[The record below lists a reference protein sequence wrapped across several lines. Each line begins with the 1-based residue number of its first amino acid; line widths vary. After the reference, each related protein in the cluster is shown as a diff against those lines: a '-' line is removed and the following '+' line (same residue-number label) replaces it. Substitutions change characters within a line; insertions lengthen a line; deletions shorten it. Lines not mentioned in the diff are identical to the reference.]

1 MKEIKIYLF
10 TSLLIVS
17 GVALVIFSGD
27 KHETQISVKESLVDN
42 TIATPP
48 VPPKPPKPPVPPVA
62 PKAISGV

>member
-1 MKEIKIYLF
+1 MQKIKIYLF
-10 TSLLIVS
+10 ASMLIAS

-27 KHETQISVKESLVDN
+27 KHEVKISTNESLVEN

-48 VPPKPPKPPVPPVA
+48 VPPKPPIPPVPPVA